1 MPFVRFDE
9 LRVFKAAEMFA
20 DEIWSVVNGWDTFA
34 KLTIG
39 KQLVRSADSIGANI
53 AEGSG
58 RGATKDNQRFVRM
71 VRGSLNETKYWLRRA
86 SARNL
91 INQDQMLEL
100 NGTIETMGLSLNAY
114 LRSLDPSKHSTN
126 TSESSLNR

>member
-9 LRVFKAAEMFA
+9 LRVFRAAETFA
-20 DEIWSVVNGWDTFA
+20 DKIWGIVNGWDTFA

-39 KQLVRSADSIGANI
+39 KQLVRSSDSIGANI

-71 VRGSLNETKYWLRRA
+71 ARGSLNETKYWLRRA
-86 SARNL
+86 SVRKL
-91 INQDQMLEL
+91 INPDQMLEL
-100 NGTIETMGLSLNAY
+100 SQAIEKMGLSLNAY
-114 LRSLDPSKHSTN
+114 LKSLDPSNRSTN
-126 TSESSLNR
+126 SQDPSLDH